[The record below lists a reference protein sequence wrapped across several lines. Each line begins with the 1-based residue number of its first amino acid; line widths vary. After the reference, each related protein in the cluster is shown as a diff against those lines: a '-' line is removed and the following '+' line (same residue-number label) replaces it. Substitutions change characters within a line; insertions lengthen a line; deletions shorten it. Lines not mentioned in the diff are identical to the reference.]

1 MHGVGMCNQ
10 LAAKEV
16 HAIEN
21 ILPPLETTLGSIE
34 LNVIVSVSLPCKPSI
49 RRVASFTEYQYK
61 IRGVIFM
68 EDDLSGLSTHAGAT
82 RLETQLCRR
91 SCASKLRKT
100 KDAKRSDMLLAPQLY
115 ISIQKLKGE

>member
-21 ILPPLETTLGSIE
+21 MLPPLGGSIE

-49 RRVASFTEYQYK
+49 RRAARSTEYQYK
-61 IRGVIFM
+61 IRGVIYM
-68 EDDLSGLSTHAGAT
+68 EDDISGLSTHAGAT
-82 RLETQLCRR
+82 RLETQLHRR
-91 SCASKLRKT
+91 SLSVASRLRKT

-115 ISIQKLKGE
+115 ISIQKLKSE